1 MLVSRLM
8 SKPLLRA
15 EHTRRALLLG
25 AGALLAECSGKLH
38 GMRRRVGFAV
48 VNERLLMHG
57 RIASR
62 TLDEF
67 REVMRQNPQITTI
80 VMQEMEG
87 ARDDAPVAALG
98 RELRVHGLATALQ
111 SDSYIVGGAVP
122 LFLAGTDRRMV
133 EGARI
138 GLSNW
143 SKVDRAYVEE
153 MLGSDGFYQFA
164 LQVGAT
170 DRIHEMTA
178 QEIAQYGLL
187 TEPVKV
193 WN

>member
-1 MLVSRLM
+1 
-8 SKPLLRA
+8 
-15 EHTRRALLLG
+15 
-25 AGALLAECSGKLH
+25 
-38 GMRRRVGFAV
+38 MRRRVGFAV

-98 RELRVHGLATALQ
+98 RELRVRGLTTALQ
-111 SDSYIVGGAVP
+111 SDSYIVGGAVL

-178 QEIAQYGLL
+178 QEIAQHGLL

>member
-1 MLVSRLM
+1 M
-8 SKPLLRA
+8 
-15 EHTRRALLLG
+15 
-25 AGALLAECSGKLH
+25 
-38 GMRRRVGFAV
+38 

-57 RIASR
+57 KIASR

-67 REVMRQNPQITTI
+67 REVMRQNPQITTL
-80 VMQEMEG
+80 VMEDMDG
-87 ARDDAPVAALG
+87 ARDDATVVALG
-98 RELRVHGLATALQ
+98 REVRARELSTALQ
-111 SDSYIVGGAVP
+111 SDSYILGGAVP
-122 LFLAGTDRRMV
+122 LFLAGTQRHMV

-143 SKVDRAYVEE
+143 SKIDRAYVKE
-153 MLGSDGFYQFA
+153 MLGTDGFYQFA
-164 LQVGAT
+164 LQVGAA
-170 DRIHEMTA
+170 DGIYEMTA